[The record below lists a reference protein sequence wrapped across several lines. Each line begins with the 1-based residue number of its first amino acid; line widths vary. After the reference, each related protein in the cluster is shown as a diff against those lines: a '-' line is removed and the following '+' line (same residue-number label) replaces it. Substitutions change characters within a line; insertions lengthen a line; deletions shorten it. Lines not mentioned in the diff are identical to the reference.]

1 MTILWTDRAMGKVGH
16 RNAVHLKEKMAIN
29 MAAATQFFVEM
40 LAIWAGS
47 TKQVCQTDGVQTW
60 NVSLGSEVSAWLQR
74 SNHILI
80 KSVIR
85 L

>member
-1 MTILWTDRAMGKVGH
+1 MGKVGH
-16 RNAVHLKEKMAIN
+16 RNAVHLKMTIN
-29 MAAATQFFVEM
+29 IAAATPFFVEM